1 MKCNDLTVKQLLF
14 ITQYLQLGNVE
25 KCAKEIGIN
34 PKTAFV
40 WLKQD
45 TVKKEIEKRLNLMT
59 DKAMKKLQLATEK
72 ATAYLSSVIDD
83 ENLPPIDR
91 IRASDIILKNA
102 VKAYEIR
109 AVEKLNSLENILQ
122 EVGCE

>member
-14 ITQYLQLGNVE
+14 ITQYLQGKNID

-45 TVKKEIEKRLNLMT
+45 TVKREIEKRLTLMT
-59 DKAMKKLQLATEK
+59 DKAMQKLQLATEK
-72 ATAYLSSVIDD
+72 ATAYLSSVIEN
-83 ENLPPIDR
+83 ENLSPIDR
-91 IRASDIILKNA
+91 IKASDIILKNA
-102 VKAYEIR
+102 VKAYELR
-109 AVEKLNSLENILQ
+109 AVEKLNSLENILI
-122 EVGCE
+122 EGGGL